1 MSSTSIPKHPELNFD
16 PLTIKFLLPVRDFF
30 SSENVKA
37 YIVGGFLRDS
47 LMGRHSSDI
56 DIAIDH
62 DPIEVG
68 NKLTDLFG
76 GKCIVLD
83 NDRKI
88 TRLVLQT
95 NQTNSSFLP
104 NHIDLSFISNGIRED
119 LSHRD
124 FTIDAMAL
132 PLITINSPS
141 NSDLIDIYGG
151 LSDISSQVIRIVSGQ
166 SFTEDPVRLVRA
178 VRLVAQLGFSLD
190 EFTKHSISKSS
201 YLIGS
206 VSMERVREEF
216 LKIFEQKN
224 ISNNLRLM
232 DDTGLLC
239 RIIPEL
245 DVTKGSIQPKEHYW
259 DVFNHCLQTPGK
271 LEKISDYIDDQ
282 IFSLVPRS
290 LDMDEYFSEIISDG
304 HNRLTMAKVAGL
316 LHDIAKPATKT
327 VDDTGRMRFIGH
339 DLKGS
344 EVTETVLDRLRFS
357 NRGKN
362 HVATMVKHHLRPTQ
376 MSSDGQYPTNRAM
389 YRYYRD
395 LKNVAFDILFLNMAD
410 YLAAKE
416 DQLEIADWRDHCYL
430 IDFIMK
436 KGLDILAIDNQVK
449 QDRLIDGYR
458 LMEILGIGPGQT
470 IGVLL
475 EQLEESHKVGEIST
489 KEEAILLAKT
499 LFARL

>member
-68 NKLTDLFG
+68 NKLADLFG

-95 NQTNSSFLP
+95 NQTNVSLLP

-190 EFTKHSISKSS
+190 EFTKHSISKNS
-201 YLIGS
+201 YLIDS

-245 DVTKGSIQPKEHYW
+245 DVTKGSTQPKEHYW

-304 HNRLTMAKVAGL
+304 HNRLTMVKVAGL

-327 VDDTGRMRFIGH
+327 VDDTGRIRFIGH

-376 MSSDGQYPTNRAM
+376 MSSEGQYPTNRAM

-395 LKNVAFDILFLNMAD
+395 LKDVAFDILFLNMAD

-458 LMEILGIGPGQT
+458 LMKILGIGPGQT

-489 KEEAILLAKT
+489 KEEAILLART

>member
-1 MSSTSIPKHPELNFD
+1 
-16 PLTIKFLLPVRDFF
+16 
-30 SSENVKA
+30 
-37 YIVGGFLRDS
+37 
-47 LMGRHSSDI
+47 
-56 DIAIDH
+56 
-62 DPIEVG
+62 
-68 NKLTDLFG
+68 
-76 GKCIVLD
+76 
-83 NDRKI
+83 
-88 TRLVLQT
+88 
-95 NQTNSSFLP
+95 
-104 NHIDLSFISNGIRED
+104 
-119 LSHRD
+119 
-124 FTIDAMAL
+124 MAL